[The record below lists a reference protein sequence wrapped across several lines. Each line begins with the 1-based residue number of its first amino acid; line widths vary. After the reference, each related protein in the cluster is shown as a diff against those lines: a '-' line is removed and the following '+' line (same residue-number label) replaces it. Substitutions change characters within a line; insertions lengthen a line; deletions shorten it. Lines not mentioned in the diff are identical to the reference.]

1 MVMNNVYIIIVVIMS
16 ALVTNL
22 YFGYLRGRFNRFSF
36 GWVVCIHAPIPII
49 VFIRIIAHIT
59 WILIPLFF
67 LAAVFG
73 QVVGGRIYNQI
84 YSK

>member
-1 MVMNNVYIIIVVIMS
+1 MVMNNVYIIMA
-16 ALVTNL
+16 ALATNL

-36 GWVVCIHAPIPII
+36 GWVVCIHAPIPVI
-49 VFIRIIAHIT
+49 VYIRIVTHIT

-67 LAAVFG
+67 IVAVIG
-73 QVVGGRIYNQI
+73 QVVGGKIYKQI